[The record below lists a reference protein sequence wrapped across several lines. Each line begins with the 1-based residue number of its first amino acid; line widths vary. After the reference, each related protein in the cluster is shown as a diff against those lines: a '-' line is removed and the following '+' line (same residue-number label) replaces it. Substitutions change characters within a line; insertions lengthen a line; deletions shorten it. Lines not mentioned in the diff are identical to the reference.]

1 MQATKEKYEISKD
14 FKYIIDEF
22 ADIKVMRYRFDHW
35 KSLSLRQKH
44 LIYHL
49 SEAALW
55 GRDIIWQ
62 QNCRYN
68 LPIRKALENI
78 LTNYRGDRTNKQWQE
93 FEVYCKRVFFSNGIH
108 HHYGEEKFFP
118 LCTKEYFMELLE
130 QSSKDTETAKH
141 ADKIAEWVYNP
152 DIAPKRK
159 ETDKSK
165 DIVAES
171 SVSFYNGISRKE
183 AEDYYSRF
191 IQPDKKR
198 PLSVGINSV
207 IVKTENGIEEKT
219 CKIGGVYSKNIEK
232 IVENLRKALPYCE
245 NEKQKRHTEL
255 LISYYLTGDLKTW
268 DDYNIEWVEENEAKV
283 DYISG
288 FIETYLDPLGRKAS
302 WEALVDVRDEEATK
316 RCELLSQNA
325 QWFEDNCPINPL
337 YKKSEV
343 KGISAKVVD
352 ALCLAGDNFPSPP
365 IGINLPNSD
374 WIRKEYGS
382 KSVNIANLAHAYEN
396 AAMEKPQSVL
406 AEFAYTEEE
415 KQRAKEYATLSNDL
429 HTDMHECLGHGSGKL
444 LPQTDQNAL
453 REYAST
459 LEEARADLFALYFM
473 FDKKMIELGLIPNF
487 EVAKEAYDSYI
498 RNGLLTQL
506 TRIEEDKDL
515 TEAHMQARKL
525 IAEYAYE
532 NSDSV
537 IRKTENNKTY
547 FTITDYQALRGTFG
561 GLLTIIQE
569 IKSTG
574 DYPKGKN
581 LVEKYGIKI
590 DKELHKEVIERYK
603 KLNLRAYG
611 GFVNLEIEAIR
622 NEKGEITDY
631 KLQYPDS
638 FLAQMLHYG
647 RTYSFD

>member
-1 MQATKEKYEISKD
+1 MQTSKEKDKNLKE

-22 ADIKVMRYRFDHW
+22 ADIKVMRYRFEAWDALPLQ
-35 KSLSLRQKH
+35 KKH

-49 SEAALW
+49 SQAALW

-62 QNCRYN
+62 QNCIYN
-68 LPIRKALENI
+68 LPIRKALENV
-78 LTNYRGDRTNKQWQE
+78 LLNYRGDRTSSQWQD

-118 LCTKEYFMELLE
+118 LCSKEYFVDLLK
-130 QSSKDTETAKH
+130 QSSSNAETAKQ
-141 ADKIAEWVYNP
+141 ADEIAEWVYNP
-152 DIAPKRK
+152 QIAPKRK
-159 ETDKSK
+159 ETDKGK
-165 DIVAES
+165 DIVAQS
-171 SVSFYNGISRKE
+171 AVGFYRGVSRKE
-183 AEDYYSRF
+183 VEEYYSKF
-191 IQPDKKR
+191 TQPDKER

-207 IVKTENGIEEKT
+207 IVKTDEGIKEEVCKT
-219 CKIGGVYSKNIEK
+219 GGVYGRTIEK
-232 IVENLRKALPYCE
+232 IVENLRKALPFCE

-255 LISYYLTGDLKTW
+255 LISYYTTGDLKTW
-268 DDYNIEWVEENEAKV
+268 DDYNIAWTEENEAEV

-288 FIETYLDPLGRKAS
+288 FIETYLDPLGQKAS
-302 WEALVDVRDEEATK
+302 WEALVDIRDAQATK

-325 QWFEDNCPINPL
+325 QWFEDNSPINPL

-374 WIRKEYGS
+374 WIRKEHGS
-382 KSVNIANLAHAYEN
+382 KSVNIANLAHAYEY

-406 AEFAYTEEE
+406 AEFGYSEEE
-415 KQRAKEYATLSNDL
+415 KLRAKEYATLSNDL

-444 LPQTDQNAL
+444 LPQTGQNAL
-453 REYAST
+453 REYSST

-473 FDKKMIELGLIPNF
+473 HDEKMIEIGLIPNF
-487 EVAKEAYDSYI
+487 EPAKEAYDSYI

-506 TRIEEDKDL
+506 TRIDEGKDL

-525 IAEYAYE
+525 IAEYAFQ
-532 NSDSV
+532 NSEAISK
-537 IRKTENNKTY
+537 KTENGKTY
-547 FTITDYQALRGTFG
+547 FTITDYKLLKKVFG
-561 GLLTIIQE
+561 ELLATIQD
-569 IKSTG
+569 IKSRG
-574 DYPKGKN
+574 DYAKGRD
-581 LVEKYGIKI
+581 LVEKYGVKI

-603 KLNLRAYG
+603 GLHLRAYG
-611 GFVNLEIEAIR
+611 GFVNLEIEAIE
-622 NEKGEITDY
+622 NEKGETTDY

-647 RTYSFD
+647 KAYSFD

>member
-1 MQATKEKYEISKD
+1 M
-14 FKYIIDEF
+14 
-22 ADIKVMRYRFDHW
+22 
-35 KSLSLRQKH
+35 
-44 LIYHL
+44 
-49 SEAALW
+49 
-55 GRDIIWQ
+55 
-62 QNCRYN
+62 
-68 LPIRKALENI
+68 
-78 LTNYRGDRTNKQWQE
+78 
-93 FEVYCKRVFFSNGIH
+93 
-108 HHYGEEKFFP
+108 
-118 LCTKEYFMELLE
+118 
-130 QSSKDTETAKH
+130 
-141 ADKIAEWVYNP
+141 
-152 DIAPKRK
+152 
-159 ETDKSK
+159 
-165 DIVAES
+165 
-171 SVSFYNGISRKE
+171 
-183 AEDYYSRF
+183 
-191 IQPDKKR
+191 
-198 PLSVGINSV
+198 
-207 IVKTENGIEEKT
+207 
-219 CKIGGVYSKNIEK
+219 
-232 IVENLRKALPYCE
+232 
-245 NEKQKRHTEL
+245 
-255 LISYYLTGDLKTW
+255 
-268 DDYNIEWVEENEAKV
+268 
-283 DYISG
+283 
-288 FIETYLDPLGRKAS
+288 
-302 WEALVDVRDEEATK
+302 
-316 RCELLSQNA
+316 
-325 QWFEDNCPINPL
+325 
-337 YKKSEV
+337 
-343 KGISAKVVD
+343 VD

-547 FTITDYQALRGTFG
+547 FTITDYQALRETFG

>member
-1 MQATKEKYEISKD
+1 MQATKEKDEISKE

-22 ADIKVMRYRFDHW
+22 ADIKVMRYRFDAW
-35 KSLSLRQKH
+35 NSLSLNQKH

-62 QNCRYN
+62 QNCKYN
-68 LPIRKALENI
+68 LPIRKALEDV
-78 LTNYRGDRTNKQWQE
+78 LMNYSGDRTNKQWQE

-118 LCTKEYFMELLE
+118 LCSKEYFIELLE
-130 QSSKDTETAKH
+130 QSIKNSEKAKH
-141 ADKIAEWVYNP
+141 IEEIADWVFNP
-152 DIAPKRK
+152 CIAPKRK

-171 SVSFYNGISRKE
+171 AVGFYSGVSRKE
-183 AEDYYSRF
+183 VEEYYSEF
-191 IQPDKKR
+191 VQPDKER

-207 IVKTENGIEEKT
+207 IVESENGVEEKI
-219 CKIGGVYSKNIEK
+219 CKSGGVYGRTIDK

-255 LISYYLTGDLKTW
+255 LISYYTTGDLKTW
-268 DDYNIEWVEENEAKV
+268 DDYNIEWVKENEAEV

-302 WEALVDVRDEEATK
+302 WEALVDVRDGEATK
-316 RCELLSQNA
+316 RCELLSRNA

-337 YKKSEV
+337 YKKTEV

-352 ALCLAGDNFPSPP
+352 ALCLAGDNFPTPP

-374 WIRKEYGS
+374 WIRKEHGS

-415 KQRAKEYATLSNDL
+415 KLRAKEYSTLSNDL

-444 LPQTDQNAL
+444 LPKTDQNAL
-453 REYAST
+453 REYSST

-473 FDKKMIELGLIPNF
+473 FDDKMIELGLIPNF

-498 RNGLLTQL
+498 RNGLITQL
-506 TRIEEDKDL
+506 TRIEEGKDL

-532 NSDSV
+532 NSEAV
-537 IRKTENNKTY
+537 ARKAENGKTY
-547 FTITDYQALRGTFG
+547 FTITDYKALRKVFG
-561 GLLTIIQE
+561 ELLAIIQD

-574 DYPKGKN
+574 NYAKGKD
-581 LVEKYGIKI
+581 LVEKYGVKI
-590 DKELHKEVIERYK
+590 DKELHKQVIERYT
-603 KLNLRAYG
+603 KLDLRAYG
-611 GFVNLEIEAIR
+611 GFVNLEMEAIR
-622 NEKGEITDY
+622 NGKGEITDY
-631 KLQYPDS
+631 KLQYPES
-638 FLAQMLHYG
+638 FLSQMLHYG
-647 RTYSFD
+647 KTYSFD

>member
-1 MQATKEKYEISKD
+1 MQATKEKDETSKE

-22 ADIKVMRYRFDHW
+22 ADIKVMRYRFDAW
-35 KSLSLRQKH
+35 NFLSLKQKH

-49 SEAALW
+49 SETALW

-62 QNCRYN
+62 QNCKYN
-68 LPIRKALENI
+68 LPIRKVLEDV
-78 LTNYRGDRTNKQWQE
+78 LMNYSGDRTNKQWQE

-118 LCTKEYFMELLE
+118 LCSKEYFIELLE
-130 QSSKDTETAKH
+130 QSIKNSEKAKH
-141 ADKIAEWVYNP
+141 IEEIADWVFNP
-152 DIAPKRK
+152 CIAPKRK

-171 SVSFYNGISRKE
+171 AVGFYSGVSRKE
-183 AEDYYSRF
+183 VEEYYSEF
-191 IQPDKKR
+191 VQSDKER

-207 IVKTENGIEEKT
+207 MVKSENGLEEKV
-219 CKIGGVYSKNIEK
+219 CKSGGVYGRTIDK

-255 LISYYLTGDLKTW
+255 LISYYTTGDLKTW
-268 DDYNIEWVEENEAKV
+268 DDYNIEWVEENEAEV

-302 WEALVDVRDEEATK
+302 WEALVDVRDGEATK
-316 RCELLSQNA
+316 RCELLSRNA

-337 YKKSEV
+337 YKKTEV

-352 ALCLAGDNFPSPP
+352 ALCLAGDNFPTPP

-374 WIRKEYGS
+374 WIRKEHGS

-415 KQRAKEYATLSNDL
+415 KLRAKEYSTLSNDL

-453 REYAST
+453 REYSST

-473 FDKKMIELGLIPNF
+473 FDDKMIELGLIPNF

-506 TRIEEDKDL
+506 TRIEEGKDL

-532 NSDSV
+532 NSEAV
-537 IRKTENNKTY
+537 ARKTENGKTY
-547 FTITDYQALRGTFG
+547 FSITDYKALRKVFG
-561 GLLTIIQE
+561 ELLAIIQN

-574 DYPKGKN
+574 NYAKGKD
-581 LVEKYGIKI
+581 LVEKYGVKI
-590 DKELHKEVIERYK
+590 DKELHKEVIERYR
-603 KLNLRAYG
+603 KLDLRAYG
-611 GFVNLEIEAIR
+611 GFVNLEMEAIR
-622 NEKGEITDY
+622 NGKGEITDY
-631 KLQYPDS
+631 KLQYPES
-638 FLAQMLHYG
+638 FLSQMLHYG
-647 RTYSFD
+647 KTYSFD